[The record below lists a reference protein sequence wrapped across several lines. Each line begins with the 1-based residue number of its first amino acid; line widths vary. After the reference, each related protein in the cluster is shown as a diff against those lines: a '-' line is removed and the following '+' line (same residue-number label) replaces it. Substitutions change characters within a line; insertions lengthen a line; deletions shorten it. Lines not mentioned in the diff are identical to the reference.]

1 MAVMHARRLD
11 APRRGGHDAASQPAE
26 KRLQPATSANS
37 PSMWIS
43 AGAIVAFTAAVFFS
57 TKAIFVKLT
66 YLYGA
71 DAISALALR
80 MILAL
85 PMLLVIA
92 WYSSRGGGRPLTRAD
107 WKAIFLLGFIG
118 YYLSSLL
125 DFLGLQ
131 YITASLERLIL
142 FLYPTIVALISW
154 AFLKKPIGLKG
165 ILALV
170 LSYIGIAIS
179 FVRDLQ
185 HTGDSTTV
193 LIGGGFVFAC
203 TISYAIYI
211 VGSGEMVGRI
221 GALRFAAY
229 ATTVAALCCLV
240 QFALTRPI
248 VTAFTYPWQ
257 VYGYSLAMAVI
268 ATVLPVILTAKAIQM
283 IGAPKVAII
292 GAVGPIAT
300 ILLAYWFLG
309 EPIGWEQIAGAAL
322 VMSGVL
328 LISVKPKPKP
338 TPVAAN

>member
-1 MAVMHARRLD
+1 
-11 APRRGGHDAASQPAE
+11 
-26 KRLQPATSANS
+26 
-37 PSMWIS
+37 MWIS

-71 DAISALALR
+71 DAITSLALR
-80 MILAL
+80 MIMAL
-85 PMLLVIA
+85 PMLLALA
-92 WYSSRGGGRPLTRAD
+92 WYSTRGGTRPLTRAD
-107 WKAIFLLGFIG
+107 WKNVLLLGFVG

-125 DFLGLQ
+125 DFMGLE

-154 AFLKKPIGLKG
+154 LFLKRPIGAKG
-165 ILALV
+165 IAALAL
-170 LSYIGIAIS
+170 SYVGIAIS
-179 FVRDLQ
+179 FGRDL
-185 HTGDSTTV
+185 HDTGDTTAV

-203 TISYAIYI
+203 TVTYAIYI

-221 GALRFAAY
+221 GALRFAAFA
-229 ATTVAALCCLV
+229 ATVSAVCCVV
-240 QFALTRPI
+240 QFALTRPLSA
-248 VTAFTYPWQ
+248 AFEFPLP

-292 GAVGPIAT
+292 GAVGPVAT
-300 ILLAYWFLG
+300 IVLAWWLLG
-309 EPIGWEQIAGAAL
+309 ETISWEQIVGAAL

-328 LISVKPKPKP
+328 LISVKPRPKP
-338 TPVAAN
+338 AAVPAD

>member
-1 MAVMHARRLD
+1 
-11 APRRGGHDAASQPAE
+11 
-26 KRLQPATSANS
+26 
-37 PSMWIS
+37 MWIS

-57 TKAIFVKLT
+57 TKAIFVKLA

-71 DAISALALR
+71 DAISTLALR
-80 MILAL
+80 MIMAL
-85 PMLLVIA
+85 PMLLAVA
-92 WYSSRGGGRPLTRAD
+92 WYSTRGGARPLTRAD
-107 WKAIFLLGFIG
+107 WKAVLLLGFVG

-142 FLYPTIVALISW
+142 FLYPTIVALITW
-154 AFLKKPIGLKG
+154 AFLKKPIGTRG
-165 ILALV
+165 VLALA
-170 LSYIGIAIS
+170 LSYVGIAIS

-185 HTGDSTTV
+185 HAGDTTSV

-203 TISYAIYI
+203 TVTYAIYI

-229 ATTVAALCCLV
+229 ATSVAALCCLI

-248 VTAFTYPWQ
+248 SAIDLPWQ
-257 VYGYSLAMAVI
+257 VYGYTLAMAVV
-268 ATVLPVILTAKAIQM
+268 ATVLPVILTAKAIHM
-283 IGAPKVAII
+283 IGAPRVAII

-300 ILLAYWFLG
+300 ILLAWWLLG

-328 LISVKPKPKP
+328 LISVKPRPKSAA
-338 TPVAAN
+338 VAAD

>member
-1 MAVMHARRLD
+1 
-11 APRRGGHDAASQPAE
+11 
-26 KRLQPATSANS
+26 
-37 PSMWIS
+37 MWIS
-43 AGAIVAFTAAVFFS
+43 TGAIVAFLAAVFFS

-66 YLYGA
+66 YVHGT

-85 PMLLVIA
+85 PFLLA
-92 WYSSRGGGRPLTRAD
+92 AGWYSTRGGARPLTRAD
-107 WKAIFLLGFIG
+107 WKGILMLGFLG

-154 AFLKKPIGLKG
+154 VFLKKPIGSRG
-165 ILALV
+165 VWALV

-179 FVRDLQ
+179 FVKDLE
-185 HTGDSTTV
+185 HTGDTATV
-193 LIGGGFVFAC
+193 LIGGGFIFAC
-203 TISYAIYI
+203 TITYAIYI

-221 GALRFAAY
+221 GALRFGAY
-229 ATTVAALCCLV
+229 ATVVAAICCLI
-240 QFALTRPI
+240 QFFVTRP
-248 VTAFTYPWQ
+248 VSALDLPWQ
-257 VYGYSLAMAVI
+257 VYGYSLAMAII
-268 ATVLPVILTAKAIQM
+268 ATVLPVIMTAKAIQM

-292 GAVGPIAT
+292 AAIGPIAT
-300 ILLAYWFLG
+300 ILLAWKFLG

-328 LISVKPKPKP
+328 LISIKKRPAPAKAPG
-338 TPVAAN
+338 T

>member
-1 MAVMHARRLD
+1 
-11 APRRGGHDAASQPAE
+11 
-26 KRLQPATSANS
+26 
-37 PSMWIS
+37 MWIS

-80 MILAL
+80 MIMAL
-85 PMLLVIA
+85 PMLLAIA
-92 WYSSRGGGRPLTRAD
+92 WYSTRDGARPLTRAD
-107 WKAIFLLGFIG
+107 WRAVLMLGFVG

-125 DFLGLQ
+125 DFLGLE

-154 AFLKKPIGLKG
+154 LFLKKPIGARG
-165 ILALV
+165 IVALV

-185 HTGDSTTV
+185 HTGDASTV
-193 LIGGGFVFAC
+193 IIGGGLIFAC
-203 TISYAIYI
+203 TITYAIYI
-211 VGSGEMVGRI
+211 VGSGQMVGRI

-229 ATTVAALCCLV
+229 ATSVAALCCLI
-240 QFALTRPI
+240 QFALTRPFS
-248 VTAFTYPWQ
+248 ALDLPWQ

-300 ILLAYWFLG
+300 ILLAWWLLG

-328 LISVKPKPKP
+328 LISVRPKAKPVTAPSE
-338 TPVAAN
+338 

>member
-1 MAVMHARRLD
+1 
-11 APRRGGHDAASQPAE
+11 
-26 KRLQPATSANS
+26 
-37 PSMWIS
+37 MWIS

-71 DAISALALR
+71 DAITALALR
-80 MILAL
+80 MIMAL
-85 PMLLVIA
+85 PMLLLIA
-92 WYSSRGGGRPLTRAD
+92 WYSARQGARPLTRAD
-107 WKAIFLLGFIG
+107 WKAVFLLGFVG

-125 DFLGLQ
+125 DFMGLE

-154 AFLKKPIGLKG
+154 VLFKKSIGAKG

-185 HTGDSTTV
+185 HTGDASAV

-229 ATTVAALCCLV
+229 AASVSAICCV
-240 QFALTRPI
+240 IHFALTRPLA
-248 VTAFTYPWQ
+248 TAFAFPPQ
-257 VYGYSLAMAVI
+257 VYGYCFAMAVI

-292 GAVGPIAT
+292 GAVGPVAT
-300 ILLAYWFLG
+300 IVLAWWLLG
-309 EPIGWEQIAGAAL
+309 EPIGWEQIVGAAL

-328 LISVKPKPKP
+328 LISVKPKAKP
-338 TPVAAN
+338 AAAQSAV

>member
-1 MAVMHARRLD
+1 MM
-11 APRRGGHDAASQPAE
+11 PRRSAAGAGCFPVTLD
-26 KRLQPATSANS
+26 RFPL
-37 PSMWIS
+37 MWIS

-80 MILAL
+80 MTMAL
-85 PMLLVIA
+85 PMLLALA
-92 WYSSRGGGRPLTRAD
+92 WYSARAGARPLTRGD
-107 WKAIFLLGFIG
+107 WRAVLMLGFLG

-125 DFLGLQ
+125 DFMGLE

-154 AFLKKPIGLKG
+154 LFFKKPVGRTG
-165 ILALV
+165 VLALV

-185 HTGDSTTV
+185 HTGDASSV
-193 LIGGGFVFAC
+193 IIGGGLIFAC
-203 TISYAIYI
+203 TITYAIYI

-229 ATTVAALCCLV
+229 ATSVAAICCLI

-248 VTAFTYPWQ
+248 SALDLPWQ

-283 IGAPKVAII
+283 IGAPRVAII
-292 GAVGPIAT
+292 GAVGPVAT
-300 ILLAYWFLG
+300 IVLAWWLLG
-309 EPIGWEQIAGAAL
+309 EPIGWEQIVGAAL

-328 LISVKPKPKP
+328 LISVKPKAKP
-338 TPVAAN
+338 RPAPAD

>member
-1 MAVMHARRLD
+1 MML
-11 APRRGGHDAASQPAE
+11 PRSRPRGITCRVAAT
-26 KRLQPATSANS
+26 PATPANS

-71 DAISALALR
+71 DAITALALR
-80 MILAL
+80 MIMAL
-85 PMLLVIA
+85 PMLLAIA
-92 WYSSRGGGRPLTRAD
+92 WYSTRQGARPLT
-107 WKAIFLLGFIG
+107 LGFIG

-154 AFLKKPIGLKG
+154 AFLKKPIGMKG

-203 TISYAIYI
+203 TVTYAIYI

-229 ATTVAALCCLV
+229 ATVVAALCCLI
-240 QFALTRPI
+240 QFALTRPLSS
-248 VTAFTYPWQ
+248 AFAFPPQ
-257 VYGYSLAMAVI
+257 VYGYALAMAVI

-292 GAVGPIAT
+292 GAVGPVAT
-300 ILLAYWFLG
+300 IVLAWWFLG
-309 EPIGWEQIAGAAL
+309 EPIGWEQIVGAAL

-328 LISVKPKPKP
+328 LISVKPRPKP
-338 TPVAAN
+338 AVVPAD

>member
-1 MAVMHARRLD
+1 
-11 APRRGGHDAASQPAE
+11 
-26 KRLQPATSANS
+26 
-37 PSMWIS
+37 MWIS

-57 TKAIFVKLT
+57 TKAIFVKLA
-66 YLYGA
+66 YLHGA
-71 DAISALALR
+71 DAISTLALR
-80 MILAL
+80 MIMAL
-85 PMLLVIA
+85 PMLLAVA
-92 WYSSRGGGRPLTRAD
+92 WYATHGGARPLTRAD
-107 WKAIFLLGFIG
+107 WKAVFLLGFVG

-142 FLYPTIVALISW
+142 FLYPTIVALITW
-154 AFLKKPIGLKG
+154 AFLKRPIGTRG
-165 ILALV
+165 VLALA

-185 HTGDSTTV
+185 HAGDTTSV

-203 TISYAIYI
+203 TITYAIYI

-229 ATTVAALCCLV
+229 ATSVAALCCLV

-248 VTAFTYPWQ
+248 SAIDLPWQ
-257 VYGYSLAMAVI
+257 VYGYTFAMAVV
-268 ATVLPVILTAKAIQM
+268 ATVLPVILTARAIQM

-300 ILLAYWFLG
+300 ILLAWWLLG

-328 LISVKPKPKP
+328 LISVKPKQKP
-338 TPVAAN
+338 VPAPAD

>member
-1 MAVMHARRLD
+1 
-11 APRRGGHDAASQPAE
+11 
-26 KRLQPATSANS
+26 
-37 PSMWIS
+37 MWIS

-66 YLYGA
+66 YLHGA

-80 MILAL
+80 MTMAL
-85 PMLLVIA
+85 PMLLAIA
-92 WYSSRGGGRPLTRAD
+92 WYSTRSGARPLTRGD
-107 WKAIFLLGFIG
+107 WRAVLMLGFVG

-125 DFLGLQ
+125 DFMGLE

-154 AFLKKPIGLKG
+154 LFLKKPIGAKG
-165 ILALV
+165 IVALV

-185 HTGDSTTV
+185 HTGDATAV
-193 LIGGGFVFAC
+193 IIGGGLIFAC
-203 TISYAIYI
+203 TITYAIYI

-229 ATTVAALCCLV
+229 ATTVAAICCLI
-240 QFALTRPI
+240 QFALTRPFS
-248 VTAFTYPWQ
+248 ALDLPWQ

-283 IGAPKVAII
+283 IGAPRVAII
-292 GAVGPIAT
+292 GAVGPVAT
-300 ILLAYWFLG
+300 IVLAWWLLD
-309 EPIGWEQIAGAAL
+309 EPIGWEQMVGAAL

-328 LISVKPKPKP
+328 LISVKPKPRP
-338 TPVAAN
+338 APIASE

>member
-1 MAVMHARRLD
+1 
-11 APRRGGHDAASQPAE
+11 
-26 KRLQPATSANS
+26 
-37 PSMWIS
+37 MWIS

-66 YLYGA
+66 YLHGA
-71 DAISALALR
+71 DAISSLALR
-80 MILAL
+80 MVMAL
-85 PMLLVIA
+85 PFLLA
-92 WYSSRGGGRPLTRAD
+92 AGWYSTRGGARPLTRAD
-107 WKAIFLLGFIG
+107 WKNVLLLGFVG

-142 FLYPTIVALISW
+142 FLYPTIVALMSW
-154 AFLKKPIGLKG
+154 AFLKKPIGAKG
-165 ILALV
+165 IVALAL
-170 LSYIGIAIS
+170 SYAGIAIS

-185 HTGDSTTV
+185 HAGDVSAV

-203 TISYAIYI
+203 TITYAIYI

-229 ATTVAALCCLV
+229 ATSVAAICCLI
-240 QFALTRPI
+240 QFALTRP
-248 VTAFTYPWQ
+248 VAALVLPWQ
-257 VYGYSLAMAVI
+257 VYAYALAMAII

-283 IGAPKVAII
+283 IGAPRVAII

-300 ILLAYWFLG
+300 ILLAWQFLG
-309 EPIGWEQIAGAAL
+309 EPIGWEQLLGAAL

-328 LISVKPKPKP
+328 LISVKKRSAP
-338 TPVAAN
+338 AR

>member
-1 MAVMHARRLD
+1 MMRIATRRR
-11 APRRGGHDAASQPAE
+11 AGCG
-26 KRLQPATSANS
+26 PATPAI
-37 PSMWIS
+37 PLSMWIS

-66 YLYGA
+66 YIYGA

-80 MILAL
+80 MIMAL
-85 PMLLVIA
+85 PMLLAVA
-92 WYSSRGGGRPLTRAD
+92 WYSARGNARSLTRAD
-107 WKAIFLLGFIG
+107 WKAVLMLGFIG

-125 DFLGLQ
+125 DFLGLE

-154 AFLKKPIGLKG
+154 LFLKRPIGAKG
-165 ILALV
+165 IVALAL
-170 LSYIGIAIS
+170 SYVGIAIS
-179 FVRDLQ
+179 FVRDLN
-185 HTGDSTTV
+185 HTGDATTV

-203 TISYAIYI
+203 TVTYAIYI

-229 ATTVAALCCLV
+229 ATVVAALCCLI
-240 QFALTRPI
+240 QFALTRPLSA
-248 VTAFTYPWQ
+248 AFDFPPQ
-257 VYGYSLAMAVI
+257 VYGYAFAMAVI

-292 GAVGPIAT
+292 GAVGPVAT
-300 ILLAYWFLG
+300 IVLAWWLLG
-309 EPIGWEQIAGAAL
+309 ETISWEQIVGAAL

-328 LISVKPKPKP
+328 LISVKPRPR
-338 TPVAAN
+338 PVAVPAD

>member
-1 MAVMHARRLD
+1 
-11 APRRGGHDAASQPAE
+11 
-26 KRLQPATSANS
+26 
-37 PSMWIS
+37 MWIS

-66 YLYGA
+66 YVYGA

-80 MILAL
+80 MVMAL
-85 PMLLVIA
+85 PMLLAVA
-92 WYSSRGGGRPLTRAD
+92 WYSTRGGARPLTRAD
-107 WKAIFLLGFIG
+107 WKAIFLLGFLG
-118 YYLSSLL
+118 YYLSSLF

-154 AFLKKPIGLKG
+154 ALLKKPIGMKG
-165 ILALV
+165 VLALA

-185 HTGDSTTV
+185 HTGDVNAV

-203 TISYAIYI
+203 TITYAIYI

-240 QFALTRPI
+240 QFALTRPLA
-248 VTAFTYPWQ
+248 TAFAYPWQ
-257 VYGYSLAMAVI
+257 VYGHSLAMAVI
-268 ATVLPVILTAKAIQM
+268 ATVLPVIMTAKAIQM

-300 ILLAYWFLG
+300 IVLAWQFLG
-309 EPIGWEQIAGAAL
+309 EPIGWEQILGAAL

-338 TPVAAN
+338 VPAPAD

>member
-1 MAVMHARRLD
+1 MRGGFTRRERVGMMPPAARRMLV
-11 APRRGGHDAASQPAE
+11 AALQRQPF
-26 KRLQPATSANS
+26 PS
-37 PSMWIS
+37 PMWIS

-80 MILAL
+80 MIMAL
-85 PMLLVIA
+85 PMLLAVA
-92 WYSSRGGGRPLTRAD
+92 WYSTRSGARPLTRAD
-107 WKAIFLLGFIG
+107 WKNVLLLGFVG

-125 DFLGLQ
+125 DFLGLE

-154 AFLKKPIGLKG
+154 VFLRRPIGAKG
-165 ILALV
+165 IFALV

-185 HTGDSTTV
+185 HTGDTSTV
-193 LIGGGFVFAC
+193 LIGGGLIFAC
-203 TISYAIYI
+203 TITYAVYI

-229 ATTVAALCCLV
+229 ATSVAALCCLI
-240 QFALTRPI
+240 QFALTRPLSA
-248 VTAFTYPWQ
+248 AFDFPPQ
-257 VYGYSLAMAVI
+257 VYGYSLAMAIV
-268 ATVLPVILTAKAIQM
+268 ATVLPVILTANAIQM

-292 GAVGPIAT
+292 GAVGPVAT
-300 ILLAYWFLG
+300 IILAWWLLG
-309 EPIGWEQIAGAAL
+309 EPIGWEQIVGAAL
-322 VMSGVL
+322 VLSGVL
-328 LISVKPKPKP
+328 LISVKPRPKP
-338 TPVAAN
+338 AAVPAD

>member
-1 MAVMHARRLD
+1 
-11 APRRGGHDAASQPAE
+11 
-26 KRLQPATSANS
+26 
-37 PSMWIS
+37 MWIS

-80 MILAL
+80 MIMAL

-92 WYSSRGGGRPLTRAD
+92 WYSTRGGVRPLTRAD
-107 WKAIFLLGFIG
+107 WKAVFLLGFLG
-118 YYLSSLL
+118 YYLSSLF
-125 DFLGLQ
+125 DFIGLE

-154 AFLKKPIGLKG
+154 AFLKKPIGMKG
-165 ILALV
+165 VLALV
-170 LSYIGIAIS
+170 LSYIGISIS

-185 HTGDSTTV
+185 HTGDVATV

-203 TISYAIYI
+203 TITYAIYI

-229 ATTVAALCCLV
+229 ATSVAALCCLV
-240 QFALTRPI
+240 QFALTRPLSAI
-248 VTAFTYPWQ
+248 VLPWP

-268 ATVLPVILTAKAIQM
+268 ATVLPVIMTAKAIQM

-300 ILLAYWFLG
+300 IVLAWWLLG

-322 VMSGVL
+322 VLSGVL
-328 LISVKPKPKP
+328 LISVKPKSKPKLAP
-338 TPVAAN
+338 APAD